1 MRTISLITSILPVET
16 TDGMAIQRTLDANP
30 LTLTTSTQKAK
41 ASARTMCKAERVYSF
56 VQDGVTLF
64 GTLPAHVV
72 FVRPTPRCQAERD
85 AQDAVA
91 GEVIAMAAA
100 GLLSPSTN
108 TGTSPANALV
118 GPVNLAR
125 VEAGFA
131 PVLPPSNGPA
141 QLSLSLG
148 FYLDEYT

>member
-1 MRTISLITSILPVET
+1 MS
-16 TDGMAIQRTLDANP
+16 IQRSLEVNP
-30 LTLTTSTQKAK
+30 ITVTTSTQKAK
-41 ASARTMCKAERVYSF
+41 ASQRSMSKCERVYSF

-91 GEVIAMAAA
+91 GEVIAQAAS
-100 GLLSPSTN
+100 GLLAQSMNSGVSPEDVSS
-108 TGTSPANALV
+108 GPANV
-118 GPVNLAR
+118 TR

-131 PVLPPSNGPA
+131 PVFAPGRVPGNLVMRIGYIGIENIGN
-141 QLSLSLG
+141 
-148 FYLDEYT
+148 